1 VNGRESLVEAATSA
15 WRPRSAAGELQPH
28 PAWADLDSQGR
39 VEAYE
44 VTRVLRVIET
54 ALDPEGLSTTAK
66 AVLAR
71 IGR

>member
-1 VNGRESLVEAATSA
+1 
-15 WRPRSAAGELQPH
+15 
-28 PAWADLDSQGR
+28 